1 VAGNGR
7 VLRSKLFV
15 KVGIVGYPGVGK
27 SAVFAA
33 LTGSDGADASGG
45 RRLAVAEVADKRLD
59 VLRQAFAPKKFTR
72 ARFEVEDGLVL
83 PSSSG
88 RGSGEAISALR
99 EPDALIVTVGIFEQ
113 ALMVLDEPFHEPAA
127 QLQSFLDELLLLDLE
142 ALEGRVGRL
151 RERLDRGAGDRAES
165 ERELAFLERLIV
177 LVEGRQVPADRTD
190 RTHARILAE
199 LGLLT
204 EKPVIPV
211 LNVDESDLSRHA
223 ESREWAGSNGLGE
236 VLSAPVESEI
246 SLLDDEDRRAFLADY
261 GLESPA
267 SVRLTRLAYEA
278 LDLISFFTVGDD
290 EVRAWPI
297 ARGSTAVEAAG
308 KIHTD
313 LARGFIRAEATA
325 FEDVSHVKDGRE
337 FKAAAA
343 TELRGKDYVVEDGDI
358 LNIRFSI

>member
-1 VAGNGR
+1 M
-7 VLRSKLFV
+7 

-27 SAVFAA
+27 SAVFGA
-33 LTGSDGADASGG
+33 LTGSDGAEAPGG
-45 RRLAVAEVADKRLD
+45 RRLAVAEVADERLD
-59 VLRQAFAPKKFTR
+59 VLRQAFAPKRFTR

-113 ALMVLDEPFHEPAA
+113 ALMVLDEPLHEPAV

-142 ALEGRVGRL
+142 ALEGRMGRL
-151 RERLDRGAGDRAES
+151 RERIDRGAGNRADS
-165 ERELAFLERLIV
+165 EQEVAFLERLIV
-177 LVEGRQVPADRTD
+177 LVEERELPADRTD
-190 RTHARILAE
+190 RSHARILAE

-211 LNVDESDLSRHA
+211 LNVDESDLSRDT
-223 ESREWAGSNGLGE
+223 ESRDWAGSRGPGA
-236 VLSAPVESEI
+236 VLSAPVEREI
-246 SLLDDEDRRAFLADY
+246 ALLDDEDRRAFLAEYELD
-261 GLESPA
+261 SPA
-267 SVRLTRLAYEA
+267 SVRLTRVAYEA
-278 LDLISFFTVGDD
+278 LDLISFFTVGND

-313 LARGFIRAEATA
+313 LARGFIRAEVTA
-325 FEDVSHVKDGRE
+325 YEDVAHVKDGRE
-337 FKAAAA
+337 FKAAGA